1 MIFAKDCLS
10 NYATF
15 KKPCIVDLEDIRSI
29 LAYGKG
35 TYHVT
40 AELDGCVQS
49 ISLRN
54 VLYLPELD
62 KNLLSVRAMANLGAN
77 VMFEDGMCRITR
89 NCKLLA
95 VGELRG
101 KLYVLK
107 IIQNERL
114 NIAREESSLVEGMD
128 GISKEK

>member
-10 NYATF
+10 NYVEF
-15 KKPCIVDLEDIRSI
+15 KQPCIFNLEDNRSI

-40 AELDGCVQS
+40 AELDGCVQP
-49 ISLRN
+49 ISLGN

-62 KNLLSVRAMANLGAN
+62 KNFPSVRARANLGAN
-77 VMFEDGMCRITR
+77 VMLENGVCRITR

-95 VGELRG
+95 LGELRG
-101 KLYVLK
+101 KLC
-107 IIQNERL
+107 
-114 NIAREESSLVEGMD
+114 
-128 GISKEK
+128 